1 MPITGRAEELLDAAA
16 RCFAHGGFHATTV
29 AEISL
34 EAGCS
39 PGLLYRY
46 FAGKDALVAALVE
59 RQANR
64 TVAALEAIRDN
75 TDMLG
80 ALDRVAVASV
90 GDWDDARAAS
100 LHVQIVAE
108 AARGQAATV
117 TDSVRRTYSDVI
129 DALAGTLRVAQIA
142 GLVDDELDAAA
153 TARLLVAIV
162 NGLVM
167 LRAAGVGADVAPP
180 QDATAAVLARLL
192 RPPRPRAAA
201 PADAPAR
208 EGQPS

>member
-1 MPITGRAEELLDAAA
+1 MAISGRAEELLDAAA
-16 RCFAHGGFHATTV
+16 RCFSHGGFHATTV

-46 FAGKDALVAALVE
+46 FAGKEALVAALVE
-59 RQANR
+59 REAQR
-64 TVAALEAIRDN
+64 TVAALEAVRDSA
-75 TDMLG
+75 DMLD
-80 ALDRVAVASV
+80 ALDRAALVSV

-108 AARGQAATV
+108 AARGRSAAV
-117 TDSVRRTYSDVI
+117 TESVRRTYTDVI
-129 DALAGTLRVAQIA
+129 AALAGTLRVAQEA
-142 GLVDDELDAAA
+142 GVVDDELDAAA

-167 LRAAGVGADVAPP
+167 LTAAGVGADEAPP
-180 QDATAAVLARLL
+180 KDAAHAVLTRIL
-192 RPPRPRAAA
+192 RPAAA
-201 PADAPAR
+201 ASTTLR
-208 EGQPS
+208 EGQPR

>member
-1 MPITGRAEELLDAAA
+1 MALSGRAEELLDAAA

-46 FAGKDALVAALVE
+46 FAGKEALVAALVE
-59 RQANR
+59 RQAER
-64 TVAALEAIRDN
+64 TVARIEAIRDSTDS
-75 TDMLG
+75 TDMLA
-80 ALDRVAVASV
+80 ALDHVAVASV
-90 GDWDDARAAS
+90 GDWDDVRAAA

-108 AARGQAATV
+108 AARGRSAAV
-117 TDSVRRTYSDVI
+117 TESVRRTYTDVI
-129 DALAGTLRVAQIA
+129 VALARTLRVARQA
-142 GLVDDELDAAA
+142 GLVDDELDADA

-167 LRAAGVGADVAPP
+167 LRAAGVGADQPPP
-180 QDATAAVLARLL
+180 QEATAAVLTRLL
-192 RPPRPRAAA
+192 RPS
-201 PADAPAR
+201 R
-208 EGQPS
+208 ESRTS

>member
-1 MPITGRAEELLDAAA
+1 MAIAGRAEELLDAAA

-46 FAGKDALVAALVE
+46 FAGKEALVAALVE
-59 RQANR
+59 REAQR
-64 TVAALEAIRDN
+64 TVAALEAVRDSA
-75 TDMLG
+75 DMLD
-80 ALDRVAVASV
+80 ALDRAAIVSV

-108 AARGQAATV
+108 AARGQSAAV
-117 TDSVRRTYSDVI
+117 TESVRRTYTDI
-129 DALAGTLRVAQIA
+129 IAALADTLRVAQEA
-142 GLVDDELDAAA
+142 GVVDEDLDVAV

-167 LRAAGVGADVAPP
+167 LRAAGVGADEAPP
-180 QDATAAVLARLL
+180 KDAARAVLARIL
-192 RPPRPRAAA
+192 RPAAA
-201 PADAPAR
+201 T
-208 EGQPS
+208 EGQPR

>member
-1 MPITGRAEELLDAAA
+1 MTLSGRAEELLDAAA

-46 FAGKDALVAALVE
+46 FAGKEALVAALVE
-59 RQANR
+59 REAQR
-64 TVAALEAIRDN
+64 TVARLEAIRGS

-108 AARGQAATV
+108 AARGQSAAV
-117 TDSVRRTYSDVI
+117 SESVRRTYSDVI
-129 DALAGTLRVAQIA
+129 DALAGTLRVAQQA

-167 LRAAGVGADVAPP
+167 LRAAGVGADQPPP
-180 QDATAAVLARLL
+180 QEATGAVLARLL
-192 RPPRPRAAA
+192 RP
-201 PADAPAR
+201 AR
-208 EGQPS
+208 KGQPS